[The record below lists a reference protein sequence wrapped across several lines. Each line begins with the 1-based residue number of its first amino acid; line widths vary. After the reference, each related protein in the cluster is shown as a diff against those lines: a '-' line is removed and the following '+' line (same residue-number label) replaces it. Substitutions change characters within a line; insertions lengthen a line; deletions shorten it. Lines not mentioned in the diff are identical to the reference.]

1 MRRTWGERPATTLV
15 AGPPVRYDQ
24 HVSTPVS
31 DRQVAQR
38 WPWLVVD
45 GVLGIIAGIIALV
58 FPGATVVALAI
69 VLGVVLLVQ
78 GIVEIVAA
86 LRAGHGRP
94 GRWWIGAFGV
104 ASVLA
109 GILVLTSPGTGV
121 AVLVIGL
128 LLWFVVTGV
137 NDLFVASSSREH
149 RGWNIAMGVLAL
161 LAAVFL
167 LFSLGAAIYTIAFLT
182 GLGFLM
188 RGGAAIGLGLSLRRS
203 IA

>member
-1 MRRTWGERPATTLV
+1 M
-15 AGPPVRYDQ
+15 
-24 HVSTPVS
+24 VSPTA
-31 DRQVAQR
+31 DRQLAKR

-45 GVLGIIAGIIALV
+45 GVLGIIAGIIALA

-78 GIVEIVAA
+78 GIVEITAA
-86 LRAGHGRP
+86 LRLGHGRP

-104 ASVLA
+104 VMVLA
-109 GILVLTSPGTGV
+109 GILVLAAPGAGV

-128 LLWFVVTGV
+128 LLWFVISGV
-137 NDLFVASSSREH
+137 NDLFVASVSRDH

-167 LFSLGAAIYTIAFLT
+167 LFSPGAAVYTIAFLA
-182 GLGFLM
+182 GLGFLL

-203 IA
+203 IS